1 MEAQQYEEALL
12 EEIRQLPTEQV
23 REVLDFAA
31 FLRQRLVRQEHQLW
45 ARRERAAE
53 RMASRRQRIGPIDVK
68 AADLV
73 QEGREVRLAEILE
86 EGHGL

>member
-23 REVLDFAA
+23 QEVLDFAA
-31 FLRQRLVRQEHQLW
+31 FLRQRLIRQESQLR

-53 RMASRRQRIGPIDVK
+53 RMASRRQRIGPVDVK
-68 AADLV
+68 AADMV
-73 QEGREVRLAEILE
+73 QEGREARLAELLK
-86 EGHGL
+86 EGHGP

>member
-31 FLRQRLVRQEHQLW
+31 FLRQRLARQEQQLW
-45 ARRERAAE
+45 VRRERAAE
-53 RMASRRQRIGPIDVK
+53 RMASRRQRIGPIDVQ

-73 QEGREVRLAEILE
+73 QEGREARLAEILK